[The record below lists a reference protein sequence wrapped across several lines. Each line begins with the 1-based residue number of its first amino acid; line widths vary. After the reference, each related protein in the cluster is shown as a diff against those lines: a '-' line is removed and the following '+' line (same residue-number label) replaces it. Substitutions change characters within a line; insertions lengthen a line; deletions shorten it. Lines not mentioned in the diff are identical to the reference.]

1 MWLKNKKL
9 NKKHEPVLWLIF
21 KPLLQKQWNYLLL
34 ISMRDSSFW
43 LRPREVQHDWVF
55 LLPAATEIRFLWKP
69 TTFLGLVSNVEL
81 FARWSRVRF
90 SFSTV
95 VIYLSTSNERFCLQ
109 KCDLKVKYKALKK
122 KEKHSD
128 TFNLTRMAS
137 FNKKKNWCINDDVVD
152 WHFHLPRNAC
162 KDFRVPLKQQPTHKH

>member
-1 MWLKNKKL
+1 M
-9 NKKHEPVLWLIF
+9 
-21 KPLLQKQWNYLLL
+21 
-34 ISMRDSSFW
+34 
-43 LRPREVQHDWVF
+43 
-55 LLPAATEIRFLWKP
+55 LPATTEIRFLWKS
-69 TTFLGLVSNVEL
+69 TTFLGLVSNDEL

-109 KCDLKVKYKALKK
+109 KCHLKVKYNNLKK

-137 FNKKKNWCINDDVVD
+137 FNKKN
-152 WHFHLPRNAC
+152 LMY
-162 KDFRVPLKQQPTHKH
+162 